1 MVGVARFTVKFAVF
15 ITDENPGVAACITVI
30 TVCPALTIVTVLP
43 DMSAT
48 ATLLLVNVN
57 VAAGLVFVET
67 GFVKS
72 NGAVP
77 YTRGATT
84 KVERVG
90 VMVAIYT

>member
-1 MVGVARFTVKFAVF
+1 
-15 ITDENPGVAACITVI
+15 
-30 TVCPALTIVTVLP
+30 
-43 DMSAT
+43 MSAT
-48 ATLLLVNVN
+48 ATLLIVNVN
-57 VAAGLVFVET
+57 VAAGLGFVET

-84 KVERVG
+84 NFERIG